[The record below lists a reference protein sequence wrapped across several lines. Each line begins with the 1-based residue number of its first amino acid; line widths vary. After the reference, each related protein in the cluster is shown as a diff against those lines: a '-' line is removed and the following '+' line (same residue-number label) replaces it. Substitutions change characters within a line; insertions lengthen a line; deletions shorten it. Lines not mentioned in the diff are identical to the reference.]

1 MKKLYVC
8 VSMAYAYWEGGG
20 VYSANFPTIQDFTQE
35 LKSRIAQNEFIKA
48 QNFNASTYTNS

>member
-1 MKKLYVC
+1 MFVYLWLMRTGK
-8 VSMAYAYWEGGG
+8 GGG